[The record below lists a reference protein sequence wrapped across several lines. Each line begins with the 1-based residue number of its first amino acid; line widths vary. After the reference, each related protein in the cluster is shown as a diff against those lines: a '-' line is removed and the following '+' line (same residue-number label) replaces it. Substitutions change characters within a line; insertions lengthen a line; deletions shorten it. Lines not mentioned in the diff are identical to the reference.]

1 MGTGTEERL
10 RGALHAALYSMTP
23 EARRDREYS
32 MADAA
37 VLLDTSAKT
46 LERARAAQVR
56 AMSSTPP
63 ARIDPL
69 SFEALSFALSATGS
83 GRYVCNADS
92 VFQLFKRRRE
102 RARAEDERLAAAM
115 GINAVLAFQAW
126 TSVALAD
133 ESWPFS
139 IQDDGRPLDFVAALT
154 LDKLTG
160 EVEWLTL
167 REFTD
172 KLANAVAKASSMAEK
187 QCISDDE
194 GILRGR
200 RSDKDDGRL

>member
-1 MGTGTEERL
+1 
-10 RGALHAALYSMTP
+10 
-23 EARRDREYS
+23 

-46 LERARAAQVR
+46 LERARAAQVK
-56 AMSSTPP
+56 ALSSTPP

-102 RARAEDERLAAAM
+102 RAKADDERLTAAM

-126 TSVALAD
+126 SLEAAPDDT
-133 ESWPFS
+133 WPFS
-139 IQDDGRPLDFVAALT
+139 IQDDGRPLDFVAALI

-167 REFTD
+167 REFGSRAAD
-172 KLANAVAKASSMAEK
+172 AAMRAQSAAQRRHM
-187 QCISDDE
+187 SDDE
-194 GILRGR
+194 SIRKGKLGE
-200 RSDKDDGRL
+200 KGNGRL

>member
-1 MGTGTEERL
+1 MGTEERL
-10 RGALHAALYSMTP
+10 RAALHAALYSMTP
-23 EARRDREYS
+23 EARRDRDYS

-46 LERARAAQVR
+46 LERARAAQVK
-56 AMSSTPP
+56 ALSSTPP

-69 SFEALSFALSATGS
+69 SFEALSFAPSPTGS

-102 RARAEDERLAAAM
+102 RAKADDERLTAAM
-115 GINAVLAFQAW
+115 GINAVLAFHAW
-126 TSVALAD
+126 TSDALARD
-133 ESWPFS
+133 KWPFA
-139 IQDDGRPLDFVAALT
+139 IQIDGRPLDFVAALA

-167 REFTD
+167 REFGD
-172 KLANAVAKASSMAEK
+172 KLANAAAKASSAAEK
-187 QCISDDE
+187 RDISDDE
-194 GILRGR
+194 GVLLGS
-200 RSDKDDGRL
+200 RSTKDDGRL